1 MEDSDSMSH
10 NVDVESDN
18 EEVEFDNNQVIN
30 TDDGSSTSGHVSPI
44 SVVSNSNSSQN
55 EVDNT
60 APPSDP
66 DDSDS
71 SNKLEKLLDD
81 LSTDMY
87 QNSDT
92 SEPSLPHSPFR
103 KKGETKSQYSNRTLN
118 QGKPKK
124 KQKSGNSN
132 QTKHDKVTPVS
143 RKSGDG
149 AKL

>member
-18 EEVEFDNNQVIN
+18 EEVEFDDNQVVNI
-30 TDDGSSTSGHVSPI
+30 DDGSSTSGHLSNI

-55 EVDNT
+55 EVDNS

-81 LSTDMY
+81 LSTDMD

-92 SEPSLPHSPFR
+92 SEPSLSHSPFR
-103 KKGETKSQYSNRTLN
+103 KKGETKSQYSNRTIN
-118 QGKPKK
+118 KGKPKK
-124 KQKSGNSN
+124 KQKSGNFT
-132 QTKHDKVTPVS
+132 QPTHDKVTPVP

-149 AKL
+149 DKL